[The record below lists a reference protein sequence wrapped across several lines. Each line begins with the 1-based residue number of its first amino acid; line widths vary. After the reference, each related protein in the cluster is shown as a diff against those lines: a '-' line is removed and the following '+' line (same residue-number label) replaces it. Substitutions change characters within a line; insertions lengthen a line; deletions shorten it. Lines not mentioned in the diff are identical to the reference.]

1 MYLEVINVKEFQIF
15 VKTLTGKTL
24 HFDVY
29 PIFTVEILK
38 ELIFNQEG
46 IPENQQRIIFAGRQ
60 LKDNRTLK
68 DYNIQSESTL
78 HLFLRLRGG

>member
-1 MYLEVINVKEFQIF
+1 MYLEVINAKGYQIF

-24 HFDVY
+24 QFIVY

-38 ELIFNQEG
+38 ELIFNKEG

-60 LKDNRTLK
+60 L
-68 DYNIQSESTL
+68 
-78 HLFLRLRGG
+78 